1 MAYPTAFLVSITSK
15 TGLQEPVTSNLNL
28 NFEGSES
35 IVTTELTNLRK
46 YCLNYVVLKYHLK
59 TKTKNTASDVQTAL
73 RNEFL
78 MPNVQQAIQK
88 IVDSGDNAPA
98 KQLTSQLKF
107 KSQQLIKLLFT
118 YFLPVPNLRFRLL
131 TNLLHLAK
139 DFPLSFVFAMVVE
152 YAFQAVFTDA
162 GQAHNI
168 LSFLHMIAELNQ
180 SLYIIDNVSA
190 SRIPEENLL
199 YFAKKNWKKTEK
211 SPYLTNP
218 GSAQGTNQL
227 LVRSIP
233 PPASD
238 RLRRSSSLFQ
248 KVSPWKEMVS
258 ETSRFLRLYLPF
270 SQELVFERT
279 LKLSFF
285 VRKYLCSL
293 ILNTDTLFHAELLVR
308 RLITWHPSFVR
319 AMPLKAFISISKT
332 FFCYL
337 NYKIANPHLGLDRSV
352 HPPGSPG
359 KILEVYLEFCL
370 AYFSSDFH
378 YFQKSDTEYSVT
390 DASTYRKSVEDL
402 HSIFLALIRL
412 TDFRLKDSS
421 FSNSCGVYSF
431 YHRFLAKLSGI
442 SCNLNLT
449 TRPWFIGITKRRQV
463 LSVQY
468 VLRGVLYL
476 IKHKID
482 GLRARMYYN
491 YLNVR
496 VNPLFAGFKLKRQD
510 PEAVFDTVF
519 ELNPICALRLKEA

>member
-1 MAYPTAFLVSITSK
+1 
-15 TGLQEPVTSNLNL
+15 
-28 NFEGSES
+28 
-35 IVTTELTNLRK
+35 
-46 YCLNYVVLKYHLK
+46 
-59 TKTKNTASDVQTAL
+59 
-73 RNEFL
+73 
-78 MPNVQQAIQK
+78 
-88 IVDSGDNAPA
+88 
-98 KQLTSQLKF
+98 
-107 KSQQLIKLLFT
+107 
-118 YFLPVPNLRFRLL
+118 
-131 TNLLHLAK
+131 LAK
-139 DFPLSFVFAMVVE
+139 DFPLSFIFSMVVE

-168 LSFLHMIAELNQ
+168 LSFVHMIAELNQ

-199 YFAKKNWKKTEK
+199 YFAKKNWKKADK
-211 SPYLTNP
+211 NPYLANP
-218 GSAQGTNQL
+218 GLMNVPGQL
-227 LVRSIP
+227 IVRSIAP
-233 PPASD
+233 PTNG
-238 RLRRSSSLFQ
+238 RLQRSSSLLQ
-248 KVSPWKEMVS
+248 RVSPWKEMVS

-285 VRKYLCSL
+285 VRKYLCSV
-293 ILNTDTLFHAELLVR
+293 IMNTDSLFHAELLVR
-308 RLITWHPSFVR
+308 RLVTWHPSFVR

-337 NYKIANPHLGLDRSV
+337 NYKIANPHMGMDKSI
-352 HPPGSPG
+352 HPPGNPG

-378 YFQKSDTEYSVT
+378 YFQKSETEYSVT
-390 DASTYRKSVEDL
+390 NASTYRKSVEDL
-402 HSIFLALIRL
+402 HSLFLAILRL
-412 TDFRLKDSS
+412 ADFRLKDSS
-421 FSNSCGVYSF
+421 FTNTYGFYSF
-431 YHRFLAKLSGI
+431 YNRFLAKLSGV

-449 TRPWFIGITKRRQV
+449 PRPWFIGITKRRQV

-496 VNPLFAGFKLKRQD
+496 MSPLFTAFKFKRQD
-510 PEAVFDTVF
+510 PEAVFDTIF
-519 ELNPICALRLKEA
+519 ELNPICALRLKDA